1 MEHSQILIS
10 VLIILVTLKITRLLR
25 HRFFSLHLIPGPPSA
40 HWFWGDFS
48 QEGADLSNIHK
59 KWVAEYGSTFKF
71 HGVLNVGADRIV
83 IELIVWLI
91 FVSRRQH
98 SSQQI

>member
-1 MEHSQILIS
+1 MEHSHILIS

-25 HRFFSLHLIPGPPSA
+25 RRFVSLHLIPGPPSA

-48 QEGADLSNIHK
+48 QDGGDLSNIHE

-83 IELIVWLI
+83 FELNVWLI
-91 FVSRRQH
+91 YVSRRQN